1 MDYTKIKGLDKKCS
15 RFIMGTAF
23 ITDPNGPEE
32 NFRILDD
39 MWEQG
44 VNALDAAHSYGYPRI
59 GSTEIALGK
68 WWRDRGIKREDFVLT
83 TKCAHPRYFDMK
95 PFLMR
100 TTVHSYD
107 MESELH
113 DSLTRWHT
121 DYIDVFYLHRDDPG
135 TTVAE
140 IIETLNKF
148 KKQGLVKVFGAA
160 NWQADRIKEANDYAA
175 AHGLQGFGIVEEHYS
190 LAEMVGDPF
199 MMGSGSLSGPKYK
212 DAIQYLVGE
221 GISCASYSALSGG
234 FCTGRFTREQFEKDP
249 DSIPG
254 GLKVGYCYPDN
265 FTRMERA
272 AELAKAKG
280 LTVPQ
285 VCMAYTMSG
294 NLDVMPIIG
303 ARNHEELM
311 STLSTLEIKLSKA
324 ECDWIDLTS
333 DEKPF

>member
-1 MDYTKIKGLDKKCS
+1 MEYLKIKGIDRDCS
-15 RFIMGTAF
+15 RFIIGTMT
-23 ITDPNGPEE
+23 IKDPDGPESE
-32 NFRILDD
+32 FKKLDD
-39 MWEQG
+39 AWEQG
-44 VNALDAAHSYGYPRI
+44 VNVIDAAHSYGAPRV

-68 WWRDRGIKREDFVLT
+68 WVKSRGLKREDYVIT
-83 TKCAHPRYFDMK
+83 TKCAHPRYFDRN
-95 PFLMR
+95 PFLQR
-100 TTVHSYD
+100 TAVHSYD

-113 DSLTRWHT
+113 DSLTKWHA
-121 DYIDVFYLHRDDPG
+121 DYVDVLYLHRDDPN

-160 NWQADRIKEANDYAA
+160 NWQVDRIKEANDYAE

-199 MMGSGSLSGPKYK
+199 MQGSGSLSGPKYK
-212 DAIQYLVGE
+212 DAIKYLVGQ

-234 FCTGRFTREQFEKDP
+234 FCTGRVTREQFEKDP
-249 DSIPG
+249 DSVPG
-254 GLKVGYCYPDN
+254 NLKIGYCYPDN

-272 AELAKAKG
+272 TELAAAKG

-294 NLDVMPIIG
+294 ELDVMPIIG

-311 STLSTLEIKLSKA
+311 STLSTQEIKLSKA

-333 DEKPF
+333 DERPF